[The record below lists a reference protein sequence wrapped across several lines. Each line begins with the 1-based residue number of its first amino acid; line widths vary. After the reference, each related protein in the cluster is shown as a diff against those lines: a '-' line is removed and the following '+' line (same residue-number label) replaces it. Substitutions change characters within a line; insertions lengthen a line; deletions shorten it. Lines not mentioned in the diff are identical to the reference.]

1 MVTVNEWINQD
12 DWDTVYDEYTDLYNE
27 YWTEV
32 KADIEGGLPEREY
45 AEEEEGDAE
54 GEEVPDN
61 ALSFAASAA
70 ALLASAAVLS
80 F

>member
-1 MVTVNEWINQD
+1 MDTVNEWIGQD
-12 DWDTVYDEYTDLYNE
+12 DWNTVYDEYTDLYTE

-45 AEEEEGDAE
+45 TEEKDGSE

-61 ALSFAASAA
+61 AFSFAASAA

>member
-1 MVTVNEWINQD
+1 MDTVNEWIGQD
-12 DWDTVYDEYTDLYNE
+12 DWNTVYDEYTDLYTE

-45 AEEEEGDAE
+45 TEEGSE

-61 ALSFAASAA
+61 AFSFAASAA